1 MTADERWAEGP
12 GLLESMWRYRYAVA
26 IAALVGGLL
35 GWLVSSAQDP
45 VYAAVSRVFLLD
57 PSDPGLLEINARNT
71 DMERYTLQ
79 QAERMTSRPVL
90 EAAAGALPNSPSP
103 EGLARAVEAE
113 PDVELEAVE
122 VSASSGQPERAA
134 AIANAVVAAYEDL
147 AAQDTQREAEA
158 AISVI
163 EEQIAELQEQLE
175 NVGTDPTDLVE
186 ASRARTLTE
195 QILALDSQASEI
207 AARAAIL
214 GSGVDVVEDAGVPE
228 APVAPSPARDAVLA
242 AILLGGLAAAAAYWR
257 SGRVADHAVTSSDPA
272 SVLGVPLL
280 GEVPRYRTSGRRT
293 LADGLRLSPAAVEAY
308 QFVLSSMQFAL
319 AEIDG
324 RTVLVTSASPGEG
337 KTVSALQLAAASVRD
352 GRRTTL
358 VDADIRARGLTGM
371 LQADATPGLSDVL
384 RGSTSLEAALK
395 RYRVDDDLVLP
406 VLTSGTQN
414 ADPASL
420 LRGPA
425 TAAVARELASSSEL
439 VIYDTPPLPTVVDT
453 TIVASHVDGIVLV
466 VSSGASLSSLRRL
479 KERLAFVSTP
489 LLGYVFNRGEDE
501 AAAGA
506 YGYGYQPTSQTD
518 GRGSVLSR
526 VDPPVRERL
535 GTGARTRRS
544 QKENR

>member
-12 GLLESMWRYRYAVA
+12 GLLASMWRYRYAVA
-26 IAALVGGLL
+26 IAALVGALV
-35 GWLVSSAQDP
+35 GWLASSSQDP

-57 PSDPGLLEINARNT
+57 PSDPGLLEINARST

-90 EAAAGALPNSPSP
+90 EAAAGLLPDAPSP
-103 EGLARAVEAE
+103 EALAGAIEAE
-113 PDVELEAVE
+113 PDIELEAVE
-122 VSASSGQPERAA
+122 LSASSGDPQRAA

-147 AAQDTQREAEA
+147 AAADTQREAEA

-163 EEQIAELQEQLE
+163 EEQIAELQAQLE
-175 NVGTDPTDLVE
+175 TVGTDPTDLVV

-195 QILALDSQASEI
+195 QVLALDAQASEI

-214 GSGVDVVEDAGVPE
+214 GSCVDVVEEAGVPD
-228 APVAPSPARDAVLA
+228 APVAPSPVRDAVLA
-242 AILLGGLAAAAAYWR
+242 AVLLGGLAAATAYWR
-257 SGRVADHAVTSSDPA
+257 SGQVDSPVTSADPA

-280 GEVPRYRTSGRRT
+280 GEVPRYRTSGKGSLGDR
-293 LADGLRLSPAAVEAY
+293 LRLGHAATEAY

-319 AEIDG
+319 AEVDG
-324 RTVLVTSASPGEG
+324 KTVLLTSATPGDG
-337 KTVSALQLAAASVRD
+337 KTVSALQLAAASIRD

-384 RGSTSLEAALK
+384 RGSVGLAAALK

-420 LRGPA
+420 LRGPG
-425 TAAVARELASSSEL
+425 TAAVGRALAADGEL
-439 VIYDTPPLPTVVDT
+439 VIYDTPPLLSVVDA

-466 VSSGASLSSLRRL
+466 VSSGSTMASLR
-479 KERLAFVSTP
+479 KVKDRLAFVSTP
-489 LLGYVFNRGEDE
+489 LLGYIFNRAVDDVPG
-501 AAAGA
+501 
-506 YGYGYQPTSQTD
+506 YGYGYAQNVPSD
-518 GRGSVLSR
+518 GQSVLERIDS
-526 VDPPVRERL
+526 PIRERL
-535 GTGARTRRS
+535 GAGSRRRS
-544 QKENR
+544 GKETR